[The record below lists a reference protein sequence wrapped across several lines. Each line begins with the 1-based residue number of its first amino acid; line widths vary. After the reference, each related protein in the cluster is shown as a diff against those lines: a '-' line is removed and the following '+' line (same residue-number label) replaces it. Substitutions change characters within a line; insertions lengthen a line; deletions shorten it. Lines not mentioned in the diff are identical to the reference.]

1 MDSKVLAESAVGV
14 LTPLFDGTLYGPGER
29 TAAQLY
35 PVIARRLRAVGD
47 GATVSGWEAAPG
59 TPRAGAALAQVLERR
74 LSEDVYFAEDVAGVL
89 SRMPGTVLPAVPGP
103 AGADHGRA
111 AALGGLAVAAAA
123 AVVLAVVLLLLG

>member
-29 TAAQLY
+29 TASELY
-35 PVIARRLRAVGD
+35 PVIARRLRAAGD

-59 TPRAGAALAQVLERR
+59 TPRAGAALARVLQRR
-74 LSEDVYFAEDVAGVL
+74 LAEDEWFASDVAGVL
-89 SRMPGTVLPAVPGP
+89 ARMPGTVLPAVPGT
-103 AGADHGRA
+103 DHART

-123 AVVLAVVLLLLG
+123 AIVLAVVLLVLG